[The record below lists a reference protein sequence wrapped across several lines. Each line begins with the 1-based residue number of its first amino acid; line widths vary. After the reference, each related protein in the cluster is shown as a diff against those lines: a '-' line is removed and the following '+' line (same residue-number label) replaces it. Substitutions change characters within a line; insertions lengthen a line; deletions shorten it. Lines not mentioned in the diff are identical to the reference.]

1 MYISNMQH
9 FLDET
14 GNIPRQMTKE
24 GRELASFFALVIDTT
39 TKNLPTKLTSTNIR
53 CFEKR
58 CNGTIKSEVLGANNE
73 IHWACSKCQ
82 NEGIISGWQKTKWDN
97 SGGNEL

>member
-24 GRELASFFALVIDTT
+24 GRELASFFALVIDAT
-39 TKNLPTKLTSTNIR
+39 TKEKSSTLTSTYIR
-53 CFEKR
+53 CFEKG
-58 CNGTIKSEVLGANNE
+58 CQGLIKSELIIADDE
-73 IHWACSKCQ
+73 IHWKCSKCQ
-82 NEGIISGWQKTKWDN
+82 NEDIISGWKKTKWDN